1 MQFDTLSVNANFNYK
16 ISKATN
22 IFRGFF
28 AKKKITAIDHFLFF
42 FTLEYQI
49 VTENIAHIKT
59 VIYRNEKLENE
70 WI

>member
-1 MQFDTLSVNANFNYK
+1 MP
-16 ISKATN
+16 ISIIKFRKRR
-22 IFRGFF
+22 IFFEAF
-28 AKKKITAIDHFLFF
+28 LQKKKIAAIDHFLFF